1 MKSILQMD
9 RDEILALEPSDQR
22 ARKQLTPEEIIHIA
36 KKLNAFWQYDYE
48 AAKQGR
54 VGLHAELKSGLC
66 SDGFFISR
74 ILLEQDNICEIFANQ
89 LAIKARTALCLT
101 HTPIPDYAVGIPTGA
116 TRLGEKFARIIGAKP
131 AEMQKVDGKIKLI
144 TKLQPGETMI
154 LVEDFITRG
163 TGFAEAIQEIEHC
176 QPETKI
182 YEWIPA
188 IINRGG
194 LTEKH
199 ICPIGMVY
207 PLAIA
212 NIRIN
217 DWLPEICPL
226 CNMEPQKSPRI
237 KPKATNENWREITT
251 SQLPK

>member
-1 MKSILQMD
+1 MKNILQMN
-9 RDEILALEPSDQR
+9 RDEILALGPSDQR
-22 ARKQLTPEEIIHIA
+22 VRKPFTPEEIIHIA
-36 KKLNAFWQYDYE
+36 KMLNAFWRYDYE

-89 LAIKARTALCLT
+89 LALKTRAARFQARMS
-101 HTPIPDYAVGIPTGA
+101 TPNYAVGIPTGA
-116 TRLGEKFARIIGAKP
+116 TSLGEKFARIIGAKP
-131 AEMQKVDGKIKLI
+131 AEMQKVDGEIKLI
-144 TKLQPGETMI
+144 TKLMPDETII

-176 QPETKI
+176 QPKAKI
-182 YEWIPA
+182 YAWIPA

-194 LTEKH
+194 LTKK
-199 ICPIGMVY
+199 PILGIGTAY
-207 PLAIA
+207 PMAIA

-217 DWLPEICPL
+217 DWLPNDCPL
-226 CNMEPQKSPRI
+226 CKIGSKRI
-237 KPKATNENWREITT
+237 KPKATDENWKLITS